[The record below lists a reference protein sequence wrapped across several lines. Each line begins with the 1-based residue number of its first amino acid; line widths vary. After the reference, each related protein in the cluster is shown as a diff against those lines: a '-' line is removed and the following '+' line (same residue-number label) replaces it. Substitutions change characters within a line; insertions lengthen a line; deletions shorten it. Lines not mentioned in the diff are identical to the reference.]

1 MLGKILIVEDDSSI
15 LMGLKFCLEQEDF
28 LVEAVCLGSDA
39 LKVID
44 QSFDLILLD
53 LNLPDMHGF
62 DVMRKIQ
69 DIPIICLTANDE
81 EVSIVQGLDMGAY
94 DYVTKPFKTR
104 ELISRM
110 KNVLR
115 RSKNTVSPLIHL
127 SNIVI
132 DTVRAKVLKNGK
144 DVFLTTMEYKI
155 LLILA
160 TNPNVVFTREKIL
173 ADIWDVNEEYVNDNT
188 LTVYVKRLREKIED
202 DPNHPKI
209 IETVRGVGYKIGEY
223 YAKET

>member
-15 LMGLKFCLEQEDF
+15 LMGLKFCLETEGFIVDS
-28 LVEAVCLGSDA
+28 VSLGNDA
-39 LKVID
+39 IKKCNEN
-44 QSFDLILLD
+44 SFDLVLLD
-53 LNLPDMHGF
+53 LNLPDIHGF
-62 DVMRKIQ
+62 EVLDKIKSKV
-69 DIPIICLTANDE
+69 PVICLTANDE

-110 KNVLR
+110 KNVLK
-115 RSKNTVSPLIHL
+115 RSKNIASPFIKL
-127 SNIVI
+127 SNITI
-132 DTVRAKVLKNGK
+132 DTSSAKVLKNGK

-160 TNPNVVFTREKIL
+160 TNPTIVFTREKIL
-173 ADIWDVNEEYVNDNT
+173 ADIWDVNEAYVNDNT

-202 DPNHPKI
+202 DPMHPKI
-209 IETVRGVGYKIGEY
+209 IETVRGVGYKIGENL
-223 YAKET
+223 